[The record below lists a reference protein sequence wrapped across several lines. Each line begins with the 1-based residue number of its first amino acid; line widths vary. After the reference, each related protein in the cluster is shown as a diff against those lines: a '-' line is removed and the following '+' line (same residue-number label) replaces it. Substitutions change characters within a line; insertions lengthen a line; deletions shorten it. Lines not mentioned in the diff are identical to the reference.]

1 VPLPPLPYLFPASA
15 AGLAAALLL
24 ASPAAPCS
32 VLEINADGAVLVRA
46 ADRAR
51 AAAIGTGATTPAA
64 WRPHLERIAA
74 RHALSPVLV
83 EALVWRESRWN
94 TGALSPK
101 GAIGLAQLMPETA
114 RELGVDPHDPL
125 ANLEGG
131 ARYLRQ
137 QMDRFGDLPSAL
149 AAYNAGPAR
158 VAAAGGVPN
167 IAETRDYVNAVL
179 GRITASAGSAGTDT
193 TTLIH
198 PTNPHKGILHV
209 PQTTDTQRP

>member
-1 VPLPPLPYLFPASA
+1 MPPLSFLFPLTA

-32 VLEINADGAVLVRA
+32 VLEIGADGAVLVRA

-51 AAAIGTGATTPAA
+51 AAALGTGATMPAA

-74 RHALSPVLV
+74 RHALSPALV
-83 EALVWRESRWN
+83 EALVWQESRWN

-101 GAIGLAQLMPETA
+101 GAIGLAQLMPDTA
-114 RELGVDPHDPL
+114 RELGVNPYDPL

-131 ARYLRQ
+131 VRYLRQ

-167 IAETRDYVNAVL
+167 IAETRDYVSAVL
-179 GRITASAGSAGTDT
+179 GRITASAGSAGITSAT
-193 TTLIH
+193 PVNPPTL
-198 PTNPHKGILHV
+198 TNPQKGILHV
-209 PQTTDTQRP
+209 P

>member
-1 VPLPPLPYLFPASA
+1 LILRAFVNNSALYVSTPTCLFPASA
-15 AGLAAALLL
+15 AGLAAVLLL
-24 ASPAAPCS
+24 ASPAAHCS
-32 VLEINADGAVLVRA
+32 VLEIGADGAVLVRA
-46 ADRAR
+46 ADRIR
-51 AAAIGTGATTPAA
+51 AAATGAAMPAA

-74 RHALSPVLV
+74 RHALSPALV
-83 EALVWRESRWN
+83 EALVWQESRWN
-94 TGALSPK
+94 AGALSAK
-101 GAIGLAQLMPETA
+101 GAIGLAQLMPDTA

-167 IAETRDYVNAVL
+167 IAETRNYVNAVL
-179 GRITASAGSAGTDT
+179 GRITDSSST
-193 TTLIH
+193 T
-198 PTNPHKGILHV
+198 PTTPATPPINLQKGIFHV
-209 PQTTDTQRP
+209 P

>member
-1 VPLPPLPYLFPASA
+1 MPSPTYLFPAGA

-32 VLEINADGAVLVRA
+32 VLEIGADGAVLVRA
-46 ADRAR
+46 ADRVR
-51 AAAIGTGATTPAA
+51 AAATGATAAMPAA
-64 WRPHLERIAA
+64 WRPQLERIAA
-74 RHALSPVLV
+74 RHALSPALV
-83 EALVWRESRWN
+83 EALVWQESRWN

-101 GAIGLAQLMPETA
+101 GAIGLAQLMPDTA

-125 ANLEGG
+125 DNLEGG

-158 VAAAGGVPN
+158 VAAAGGVPD

-179 GRITASAGSAGTDT
+179 GRITASAAAPGTT
-193 TTLIH
+193 PTHSTHSTH
-198 PTNPHKGILHV
+198 PATSINPQKGILHV
-209 PQTTDTQRP
+209 P

>member
-1 VPLPPLPYLFPASA
+1 MPPLSFLFPLTA

-32 VLEINADGAVLVRA
+32 VLEIGADGAVLVRA

-51 AAAIGTGATTPAA
+51 PAAGTVAMPAA
-64 WRPHLERIAA
+64 WKPHLERIAA
-74 RHALSPVLV
+74 RHALSPALV
-83 EALVWRESRWN
+83 EALVWQESRWN

-101 GAIGLAQLMPETA
+101 GAIGLAQLMPATA

-158 VAAAGGVPN
+158 VAAAGGVPD
-167 IAETRDYVNAVL
+167 IAETRHYVNAVL
-179 GRITASAGSAGTDT
+179 GRITGPPQPPGAALTYSASPT
-193 TTLIH
+193 TPL
-198 PTNPHKGILHV
+198 NPPKGILHV
-209 PQTTDTQRP
+209 P